1 MRNSSL
7 FLTFACFVFAFQL
20 SIPAFSQAPELAKKP
35 GEYYQIAVYHVATKG
50 DLDTLDQFFKSVYIP
65 QLHQAGFAKV
75 GVFFPVSNDTSR
87 DKRIYVWVPLKSLKD
102 VNKIVPNRSCP
113 RYARLENNLMA
124 AFTDAPHYKLPVLKG
139 AHQDHIYELRSYES
153 LTEDKYLQKVKMFN
167 AGGEVI
173 LFDRLQFNAIF
184 YSHVIAGA
192 RMPNLIYMTSFDNMV
207 SRDEHWKTFVADP
220 EWKRLSGL
228 PEYQKTVSKAD
239 IILMHAADY
248 SDL

>member
-1 MRNSSL
+1 MKKFTLSSFISLL
-7 FLTFACFVFAFQL
+7 FFTFQL
-20 SIPAFSQAPELAKKP
+20 SFPAFSQAPELAKKP
-35 GEYYQIAVYHVATKG
+35 GEYYQISVYHLASQG

-75 GVFFPVSNDTSR
+75 GVFYPITNDTSR
-87 DKRIYVWVPLKSLKD
+87 DKRIYVWIPMKSLKD

-113 RYARLENNLMA
+113 RYARLENNLTA

-153 LTEDKYLQKVKMFN
+153 STENKYLQKVKMFN

-173 LFDRLQFNAIF
+173 LFNRLQFNAVF

-207 SRDEHWKTFVADP
+207 SRDEHWKTFSADP

-239 IILMHAADY
+239 IILMHAASY